1 MTMERPLHY
10 IKIKATWPIG
20 CPAPVQFDSEVFY
33 PMEQGEIFDEVASA
47 IRSAATMA
55 GPITPETSI
64 LRDLSL
70 DSVAVMDLIMTLE
83 TRFDTVIPMN
93 RMTDIETVGD
103 LVAVLAMGAPATA
116 SSAA

>member
-1 MTMERPLHY
+1 MRRNRSLGAELH
-10 IKIKATWPIG
+10 K
-20 CPAPVQFDSEVFY
+20 VDD

-47 IRSAATMA
+47 IRSAAPVA
-55 GPITPETSI
+55 GPISRDTSI

-93 RMTDIETVGD
+93 RMTEIETVGD
-103 LVAVLAMGAPATA
+103 LVSILSLGATA
-116 SSAA
+116 ASPAA